1 LADGP
6 IGSKMLGRYTP
17 HAGFTGPA
25 RATPELP
32 RLLVG
37 VLLIE
42 TLYAAGMS
50 LTDATLALFPPD
62 WSNGYY
68 DGTTR
73 LGLIVQLFS
82 FVLLAGAVI
91 LTAQLMNKRGALSLW
106 GSGPESLRQMRRVT
120 LAVLALFLAT
130 ELLPPYWSTEGMEVA
145 GLGSWLALLPVS
157 IAALTMQI
165 GAEELFYRGYV
176 QQQIA
181 ARFESPWIWLTVPNL
196 LFAYAHWDVDAP
208 LVESTQYVVWAF
220 LFGLAASDL
229 TARTGSLG
237 AACGFHLA
245 NNIYAF
251 MFFGDAGAN
260 DRGLALF
267 LFRSDSVMDHS
278 EAADF
283 TPDVWLSPAFV
294 YELSLVLLMWL
305 AARLVL
311 RR

>member
-1 LADGP
+1 
-6 IGSKMLGRYTP
+6 MLGRYAP
-17 HAGFTGPA
+17 HAGFTAPA
-25 RATPELP
+25 RTTPELP
-32 RLLVG
+32 RLLLG
-37 VLLIE
+37 ILLIE

-50 LTDATLALFPPD
+50 LTDASLALLPPD
-62 WSNGYY
+62 WSDGYY

-91 LTAQLMNKRGALSLW
+91 LTAQLMNKRGVISLW
-106 GSGPESLRQMRRVT
+106 GRGPESLRQMRLVT
-120 LAVLALFLAT
+120 IAVLALFLAT
-130 ELLPPYWSTEGMEVA
+130 ELLPPYWSTDGMEVA
-145 GLGSWLALLPVS
+145 GLGSWVALLPVS
-157 IAALTMQI
+157 VAALTMQI

-181 ARFESPWIWLTVPNL
+181 ARFDSPWIWLTVPNL
-196 LFAYAHWDVDAP
+196 LFAYAHWDADAA
-208 LVESTQYVVWAF
+208 LTESTQYVVWAF
-220 LFGLAASDL
+220 LFGVAASDL

-251 MFFGDAGAN
+251 MFFGDANAN

-267 LFRSDSVMDHS
+267 LFRSNGSVDPVDVA
-278 EAADF
+278 EF
-283 TPDVWLSPAFV
+283 VPDTWLSPAFV